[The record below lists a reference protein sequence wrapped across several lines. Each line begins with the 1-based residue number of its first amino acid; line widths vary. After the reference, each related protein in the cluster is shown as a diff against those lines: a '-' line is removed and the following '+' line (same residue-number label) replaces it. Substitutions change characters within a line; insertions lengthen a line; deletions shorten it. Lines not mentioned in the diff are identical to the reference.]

1 MMRLDGLAAYEA
13 LWHLAELATAA
24 CLLAR
29 CFHLSWR
36 LMQRSERVCA
46 MRPSFYTRFSWE
58 QFTRRRKEGEAG
70 ETELG
75 GRRSEKE

>member
-13 LWHLAELATAA
+13 LWHLAELA
-24 CLLAR
+24 R
-29 CFHLSWR
+29 CFHLSSR